1 MQQFRN
7 LKDSFLFKIFA
18 ALIALSFTFFGVSN
32 FLLAP
37 SDQWVAKIND
47 IKITQ
52 NQLIKES
59 NKYKNII
66 SRQLDKEQFDL
77 YVNSSQFQQDI
88 LNNILNKEFDK
99 LIARYFNFNAD
110 ADLTLN
116 SILDDNQFA
125 NDEGNFDRNYFNN
138 FLQFNSINE
147 QEYIEELNNITAS
160 NIISQALTNSAP
172 INEKI
177 ATNQEKSRNQE
188 RNVNLLIIDEKN
200 INKKIKVAEDEIKQY
215 FEDNIQNF
223 TNEERRIIS
232 YLTIDKDKITQKIAI
247 TNNQAEQ
254 YYQDNINNYKTLQS
268 RDLFQVKF
276 DNEDLAKDF
285 LKQFETNII
294 KGNKKEAFIKYAKK
308 LLNRDE
314 KSITLNNI
322 TQDQLIP
329 ELIDHIFT
337 LNINDH
343 SKIIK
348 TPLGH
353 HIILLNKINPSKQ
366 QKFGK
371 VKQDIIKKLQKKQ
384 VEQAIQQKLASI
396 EEDMILNNSIE
407 NTAKKFQLSYSKNPI
422 NIDISGKDI
431 QNKIPNIIK
440 NNKNFLTTSFTIDQD
455 QFSQII
461 ESNDQKYY
469 HILKID
475 KIIPAHQKKLSEVK
489 KEITKIITQNK
500 IFDQLSILSQEIH
513 DSLVNKTKNFTK
525 IAKKYSAKII
535 KNKILN
541 RKDSTLGELNKEIFK
556 LNINDISSPI
566 MVKDNK
572 FYIALLTKISEKKI
586 DKSKISGILEND
598 KYRFKSEIMQQF
610 NKYLSEKYAV
620 KLNQNYKP

>member
-88 LNNILNKEFDK
+88 LNNILNKEFGK

-177 ATNQEKSRNQE
+177 ATNQEKSRNQQ
-188 RNVNLLIIDEKN
+188 RHVNLLIIDKKN

-254 YYQDNINNYKTLQS
+254 YYQDNISNYKTLQS

-314 KSITLNNI
+314 N
-322 TQDQLIP
+322 Q
-329 ELIDHIFT
+329 
-337 LNINDH
+337 
-343 SKIIK
+343 
-348 TPLGH
+348 
-353 HIILLNKINPSKQ
+353 
-366 QKFGK
+366 
-371 VKQDIIKKLQKKQ
+371 
-384 VEQAIQQKLASI
+384 
-396 EEDMILNNSIE
+396 
-407 NTAKKFQLSYSKNPI
+407 
-422 NIDISGKDI
+422 
-431 QNKIPNIIK
+431 
-440 NNKNFLTTSFTIDQD
+440 
-455 QFSQII
+455 
-461 ESNDQKYY
+461 
-469 HILKID
+469 
-475 KIIPAHQKKLSEVK
+475 
-489 KEITKIITQNK
+489 
-500 IFDQLSILSQEIH
+500 
-513 DSLVNKTKNFTK
+513 SL
-525 IAKKYSAKII
+525 
-535 KNKILN
+535 
-541 RKDSTLGELNKEIFK
+541 
-556 LNINDISSPI
+556 
-566 MVKDNK
+566 
-572 FYIALLTKISEKKI
+572 
-586 DKSKISGILEND
+586 
-598 KYRFKSEIMQQF
+598 
-610 NKYLSEKYAV
+610 
-620 KLNQNYKP
+620 